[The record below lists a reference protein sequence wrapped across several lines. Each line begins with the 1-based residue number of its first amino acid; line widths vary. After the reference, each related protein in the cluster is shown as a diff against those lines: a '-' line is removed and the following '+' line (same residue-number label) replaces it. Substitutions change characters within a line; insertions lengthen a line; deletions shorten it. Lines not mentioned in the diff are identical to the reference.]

1 MKKKSLSGFCFV
13 HMRQFDSKNQIG
25 ELILVTPKQEVK
37 WSEGFCGVKF
47 ISPEF

>member
-1 MKKKSLSGFCFV
+1 MHK
-13 HMRQFDSKNQIG
+13 RQFDSKSDDFG
-25 ELILVTPKQEVK
+25 EMILVTPKEEVE